1 MVICKEVDNSYFE
14 LYDKVSMNVDVRS
27 EYIVKRMDHGLGGLV
42 LEEIPVEPYCRDL
55 SEYTRAA
62 EYEKDFDITNWR
74 YYMAFDGDIP
84 VGAMTVAG
92 KTEGMNMLSGREDAC
107 VLWDI
112 RVDDACKRN
121 GIGKKLLH
129 MGISGARHDGYHQM
143 IIECQ
148 NNNVPACRFYQSQ
161 GAVLA
166 RIDMYA
172 YYLDPEAKNEV
183 QLIWYLDLD

>member
-1 MVICKEVDNSYFE
+1 MIIFKEVDNSYFE

-27 EYIVKRMDHGLGGLV
+27 EYIVKRINNGLGGLI
-42 LEEIPVEPYCRDL
+42 LEETMVQPYRKDL
-55 SEYTRAA
+55 SVYARAA
-62 EYEKDFDITNWR
+62 EYEKDFDLTNWR
-74 YYMAFDGDIP
+74 YYMAFEGDVP

-92 KTEGMNMLSGREDAC
+92 KTPGMNMLSGREDAC

-121 GIGKKLLH
+121 GIGKNLLH
-129 MGISGARHDGYHQM
+129 MGISGAGHDGYHQM

-161 GAVLA
+161 GAVLT

-172 YYLDPEAKNEV
+172 YYLDPGAKNEV